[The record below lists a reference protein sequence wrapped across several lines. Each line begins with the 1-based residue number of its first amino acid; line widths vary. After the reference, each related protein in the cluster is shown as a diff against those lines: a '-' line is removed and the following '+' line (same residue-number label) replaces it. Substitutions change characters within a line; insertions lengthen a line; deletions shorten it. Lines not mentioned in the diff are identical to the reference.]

1 MSLIEDLVE
10 LDTGTVVAVLGA
22 VATGGLL
29 SKVWE
34 TITGRRKRRVD
45 ETQVLSAI
53 STAIR
58 EEVRKE
64 NAELRDRLDKVI
76 GAVSG
81 LTDVLDELFPKITG
95 LDDAERKTLRAS
107 LNLVKR
113 AT

>member
-1 MSLIEDLVE
+1 MSLIRDLAS
-10 LDTGTVVAVLGA
+10 LDTETVVAVLGA

-29 SKVWE
+29 GKVWE
-34 TITGRRKRRVD
+34 TITGKRKRRVD
-45 ETQVLSAI
+45 EAQVLSAI

-64 NAELRDRLDKVI
+64 NAELRDRLEKVI
-76 GAVSG
+76 GAVNG

-95 LDDAERKTLRAS
+95 LDPAERKALRAS
-107 LNLVKR
+107 VNLVKR